1 VAIKYLLFDEYANII
16 IYVQFRRFYASCVTL
31 LSTQLIGV
39 TVASS
44 GWARLCMLASEH
56 ESESFAVYIE
66 IGIYVDMPAF
76 LSFLFSFS
84 FFFLLLFFL
93 DNRLFT

>member
-66 IGIYVDMPAF
+66 IGIYVPLLSF
-76 LSFLFSFS
+76 PFSFLFL
-84 FFFLLLFFL
+84 FFFFYYSF
-93 DNRLFT
+93 